1 MADFVS
7 VQTYVRSRFCRIVAK
22 EREEANEPDGAGN
35 FFSLRQTLSYFEQS
49 WTLISQLRSYMTL
62 AKTRFPPWPNNSRAA
77 QDVIFLLSLRKKKL
91 EPCYFL
97 LSCDPWGENPVNKK
111 VERIFFIL
119 EQKSKLCSVINRQ
132 PCLRRGLKE
141 DGCYRNSKL
150 QFPSVKKQGIFWT
163 SKTYSITSGKKT
175 FLYTDYGGESI
186 RVSWPLAKPR
196 PEKAENLQN

>member
-1 MADFVS
+1 MLF
-7 VQTYVRSRFCRIVAK
+7 FCS
-22 EREEANEPDGAGN
+22 PYG
-35 FFSLRQTLSYFEQS
+35 
-49 WTLISQLRSYMTL
+49 
-62 AKTRFPPWPNNSRAA
+62 
-77 QDVIFLLSLRKKKL
+77 KKL

-150 QFPSVKKQGIFWT
+150 QFPSVIKQGIFWT
-163 SKTYSITSGKKT
+163 SKTYSITSNVFVHKLWWGVYSRILATCQTPAREGWKSPKLIDLHKLDGQNGKR
-175 FLYTDYGGESI
+175 
-186 RVSWPLAKPR
+186 RVGLWKRQLVWVKR
-196 PEKAENLQN
+196 RKNREIHVV